1 MHTMSK
7 GRFSHLEDRLERLIE
22 GSFTRLFRG
31 SLSPRDVALALA
43 RAIEDHVALDE
54 TGVETAPNRYHISL
68 NPADHNALLSRAPD
82 LAEQL
87 ARQVVVYCQEAG
99 LSLAQHPE
107 ISLSADE
114 QIEPQQLRVEASH
127 NLAQHEAT
135 QILQPLEPQPPTTPR
150 RPAEPQLIVDG
161 SRSVPLTRDIFNVGR
176 RPDND
181 LVLDDPRVS
190 RHHLQ
195 LRLRYGRYV
204 LYDAQSRGGTYVN
217 GQRTTEHI
225 LAPGDVIQIGG
236 TSLLYM
242 EEDPTG
248 MHGDTQSDMHP
259 PPTSDD
265 EPSYE

>member
-1 MHTMSK
+1 MSK
-7 GRFSHLEDRLERLIE
+7 GRFSHLEDRLEHLIE
-22 GSFTRLFRG
+22 GSFARLFRG
-31 SLSPRDVALALA
+31 SLYPRDVALLLA
-43 RAIEDHVALDE
+43 RAIEDHIAVDE
-54 TGVETAPNRYHISL
+54 TGIETAPNLYHISL
-68 NPADHNALLSRAPD
+68 NPADCEALLSRAPD

-87 ARQVVVYCQEAG
+87 ARQVVTYCQEAG
-99 LSLAQHPE
+99 LHLAQHPE
-107 ISLSADE
+107 ITLSPDK
-114 QIEPQQLRVEASH
+114 QIEPRRLHVEASH
-127 NLAQHEAT
+127 SLARHEAT
-135 QILQPLEPQPPTTPR
+135 QILQPLAPQPPAPPR
-150 RPAEPQLIVDG
+150 PLEPQLIVDG
-161 SRSVPLTRDIFNVGR
+161 NRSVPLTRDIFNVGR

-181 LVLDDPRVS
+181 LVLDDPRIS

-217 GQRTTEHI
+217 GQRVTEHI
-225 LAPGDVIQIGG
+225 LTPGDVIQIGG

-248 MHGDTQSDMHP
+248 IHGDTQSDMHP